1 MFLFYSDIVNKKKK
15 KTAFTPKTSI
25 RNSTGHWNV
34 FITKYLYLGP
44 SGRVKKKIE
53 ILSQMPN

>member
-1 MFLFYSDIVNKKKK
+1 MFLFYSDIVKKK